1 MKIKIPK
8 GEQGL
13 TLLMGNPERDEILT
27 YSDSNGNIVTKPN
40 VKAGYVSGSDPI
52 GGSYVSGVVMNPV
65 IKAIGNGVLYGLGKM
80 GNT

>member
-8 GEQGL
+8 GQQGL

-52 GGSYVSGVVMNPV
+52 GESYVSGVVMNPV
-65 IKAIGNGVLYGLGKM
+65 VKAIGNGVLYGLGKM